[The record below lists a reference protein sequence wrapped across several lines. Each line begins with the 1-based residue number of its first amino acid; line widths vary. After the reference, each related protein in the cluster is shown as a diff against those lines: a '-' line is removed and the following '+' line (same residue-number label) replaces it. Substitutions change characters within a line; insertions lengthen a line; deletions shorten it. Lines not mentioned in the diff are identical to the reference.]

1 MKKVLVIEES
11 SLLRDF
17 YRTQLVEHDFDV
29 VVAVNGLDGIAK
41 LRNDIPDL
49 VIMDYSL
56 SRASAEDVL
65 QRKYEDPNVKGAP
78 VIVVSKPLDKDSV
91 LKLAKF
97 QVKKFFN
104 KPVKIDQLLET
115 IGTLLDVPVR
125 IDTTPCMIEAH
136 VNDHVLFIEIAQ
148 GLNREKIA
156 LLRYR
161 IQELLDLYDVRIPR
175 VLLMM
180 ASVDVDDDDTEKLET
195 LFRSVLD
202 VTGVKPKF
210 VKILTRS
217 ETVENFLRSHP
228 DLNALEVMDNIEQA
242 MDGLFAR
249 KAGSYLE
256 KGTGRAQEDVLAS
269 GSPKKKSKTDDAID
283 MRFGTEGLVAGAGRQ
298 AAPKIVVVDDDSVIQ
313 ELVRTAFE
321 DSGAEVVSYDDG
333 ADFLDDSSALS
344 SDLVFLDLMMPKK
357 DGFTVLDELRNK
369 ETRPPVIILS
379 AISQR
384 DSVIRA
390 MKLGVTSYLIKPLK
404 PENVLRKAAE
414 VLSSNF

>member
-1 MKKVLVIEES
+1 MS
-11 SLLRDF
+11 
-17 YRTQLVEHDFDV
+17 T
-29 VVAVNGLDGIAK
+29 
-41 LRNDIPDL
+41 
-49 VIMDYSL
+49 
-56 SRASAEDVL
+56 
-65 QRKYEDPNVKGAP
+65 
-78 VIVVSKPLDKDSV
+78 PLDKDSV
-91 LKLAKF
+91 LKLAKY

-180 ASVDVDDDDTEKLET
+180 ASVDVGDDDTEKLEA

-202 VTGVKPKF
+202 VTGVKPRF

-217 ETVENFLRSHP
+217 EAVEGFLRSHP
-228 DLNALEVMDNIEQA
+228 ELNALEVMDNIEQA

-256 KGTGRAQEDVLAS
+256 KGTGRAQEEVLAS
-269 GSPKKKSKTDDAID
+269 GRRKKSRTDNAID
-283 MRFGTEGLVAGAGRQ
+283 MRFGTEGFAAGAGKQ

-321 DSGAEVVSYDDG
+321 DSGAEVVTYDDG
-333 ADFLDDSSALS
+333 ADFLDDSTALS

-357 DGFTVLDELRNK
+357 DGFTVLDELRSK

>member
-17 YRTQLVEHDFDV
+17 YRTQLTEHGFEV

-49 VIMDYSL
+49 VIMDYFL

-65 QRKYEDPNVKGAP
+65 RRKAEDPNAKAAP

-91 LKLAKF
+91 VKLAKF
-97 QVKKFFN
+97 HVKKFFN
-104 KPVKIDQLLET
+104 KPVKIDQLLQN
-115 IGTLLDVPVR
+115 IAGLLNVPVR
-125 IDTTPCMIEAH
+125 IDPTACMIEAH
-136 VNDHVLFIEIAQ
+136 VNNHVLFIEIAQ
-148 GLNREKIA
+148 GLNREKIS

-175 VLLMM
+175 VLIMM
-180 ASVDVDDDDTEKLET
+180 ANVEVGEEDEEKMQA
-195 LFRSVLD
+195 LFGSVLD
-202 VTGVKPKF
+202 VTGVKPRL

-217 ETVENFLRSHP
+217 TAVENFLRSHVAFG
-228 DLNALEVMDNIEQA
+228 ALEVTDNLEQA
-242 MDGLFAR
+242 MEGLFAG

-256 KGTGRAQEDVLAS
+256 KDSGRAEEGVLTS
-269 GSPKKKSKTDDAID
+269 GKPNKKMDEAID
-283 MRFGTEGLVAGAGRQ
+283 MRFGTEGLAPGAARES
-298 AAPKIVVVDDDSVIQ
+298 APKIAVVDDDSVIQ
-313 ELVRTAFE
+313 ELVRTALE
-321 DSGAEVVSYDDG
+321 DTGAEVATYDDG

-369 ETRPPVIILS
+369 ERRPPVIILS
-379 AISQR
+379 ALSQR
-384 DSVIRA
+384 ESVIRA

-414 VLSSNF
+414 VLKSNF

>member
-1 MKKVLVIEES
+1 MKKVLIIEES

-17 YRTQLVEHDFDV
+17 YRTQLVEHGFDV

-41 LRNDIPDL
+41 LRNDVPDL
-49 VIMDYSL
+49 VVMDYSL

-65 QRKYEDPNVKGAP
+65 QRKMEDPNVKTAP

-91 LKLAKF
+91 LKLAKY

-104 KPVKIDQLLET
+104 KPVKFDQLLET
-115 IGTLLDVPVR
+115 IGALLDEPVR

-161 IQELLDLYDVRIPR
+161 IQELLDLYRVRIPR

-180 ASVDVDDDDTEKLET
+180 ASVEVGDDESDKLEA

-202 VTGVKPKF
+202 VTDVKPKF

-217 ETVENFLRSHP
+217 KTVESFLRSHTEFE
-228 DLNALEVMDNIEQA
+228 ALEVTDSIEQA

-256 KGTGRAQEDVLAS
+256 KGSGRAQEEVLAS
-269 GSPKKKSKTDDAID
+269 GNPKNKKNTDDAID
-283 MRFGTEGLVAGAGRQ
+283 MRFGTEGLAAETGRQ
-298 AAPKIVVVDDDSVIQ
+298 SSPKIAVVDDDSIIQ

-321 DSGAEVVSYDDG
+321 DTGAEVVTYDDG
-333 ADFLDDSSALS
+333 ADFLDDSSALT

-357 DGFTVLDELRNK
+357 DGFTVLDELRTK
-369 ETRPPVIILS
+369 ETKPPVIILS
-379 AISQR
+379 ALSQR

-390 MKLGVTSYLIKPLK
+390 MKFGVTSYLIKPLK

-414 VLSSNF
+414 VLNSNF